1 LATNDLQEE
10 ISKEID
16 KQITE
21 QLEKDI
27 VMWAKESKSDIE
39 IAVEIYAP
47 LERKQ
52 ASKAVVAQIFSRIL
66 TDSKIDV
73 AEILKDPH
81 LKYLVDAIKYVTNV

>member
-1 LATNDLQEE
+1 VSSSWLQ
-10 ISKEID
+10 SKKLICD
-16 KQITE
+16 FWTCFSGGI
-21 QLEKDI
+21 L
-27 VMWAKESKSDIE
+27 
-39 IAVEIYAP
+39 EIYAP

-52 ASKAVVAQIFSRIL
+52 ASKAVVAQIFSQIL